1 MTFCLFAFLQI
12 DFGEVDFGDNA
23 IDFGNDID
31 FSAVNTDNITLEQGD
46 IHWGEGGMDDLKAE
60 ISLADSGIT
69 SESANGVAKGSEAYT
84 ILDSPSHREQFIDE
98 LYEVRSN
105 SIF

>member
-1 MTFCLFAFLQI
+1 MQI
-12 DFGEVDFGDNA
+12 DFGDNAVDFGDNA

-31 FSAVNTDNITLEQGD
+31 FSSVDTGNITLEQDDIDWGD
-46 IHWGEGGMDDLKAE
+46 GLTEDVN

-69 SESANGVAKGSEAYT
+69 SKSSDGVAKGSEAYI

-98 LYEVRSN
+98 LYEVKC
-105 SIF
+105 F